1 MTHETI
7 RIEIDARGVA
17 TLTMA
22 RPEKRNALNAAMIA
36 EMTAAAQALGAD
48 PAVRAVILTGEGDAF
63 CAGGDLNW
71 MKAQFHADR
80 ETRMHEARS
89 LAMMLFAMN
98 TLPKPLIGR
107 VQGMAFGGGVGLM
120 CCCDAA
126 IAVDGAKFG
135 LTETRLG
142 VIPATISPYVIARM
156 GECKARR
163 VFMSS
168 RIFGAQEAV
177 ALDIAARA
185 TAADEL
191 DAAVEAEVAPY
202 LRVAPGA
209 VAASKALAR
218 ALGPRIDA
226 AIIEETI
233 ARLADTWETAEAH
246 EGVTAFLEKR
256 SPAFG

>member
-22 RPEKRNALNAAMIA
+22 RPEKRNALNAVMIA

-120 CCCDAA
+120 CCCDVA